1 LPPAFFT
8 KPLSRK
14 IKEISI
20 GDVWEGFSMSL
31 RADLPVTSC
40 FVPEDLTTF
49 RDRLDPTWI
58 SAALEATG
66 TATLR
71 RRRLP
76 AEMVIWLMIG
86 IALIRNRRISE
97 VVSCLDLALPVPS
110 GRTVAPASI
119 PPARERLGAEPI
131 KWLFEHTGAVWAAE
145 GANEQRWRGLA
156 IYGIDGT
163 SLRVADSP
171 ENRSTFGGHKG
182 GPNAAE
188 SGYPIM
194 RVLGLMAL
202 RSHVLAGAAVGGYA
216 TTDEL
221 GLAPDLCRQVPNDSL
236 TILDRNFLTPQILVP
251 LERDGQNRHWLTRAK
266 SNTVF
271 RVTKSLGPGDDLV
284 EMNVSRPAQA
294 KEPSLGK
301 TWNARAIRY
310 QRKGFQPQLLLTS
323 LVDPDLYPASELAQM
338 YHERWEIE
346 LGYGE
351 IKTDMLERMES
362 LRSKKPEG
370 VLQELWGVLLAYNL
384 VRLEMARIAREVG
397 VPPTRISFVLA
408 LTRICD
414 EWMWTAIT
422 TSPGAVPKHL
432 SQLREKLKL
441 LTLPPRRT
449 DRTYARVVKSG
460 TSRYP
465 RAKRKVEPK

>member
-1 LPPAFFT
+1 
-8 KPLSRK
+8 
-14 IKEISI
+14 
-20 GDVWEGFSMSL
+20 M
-31 RADLPVTSC
+31 
-40 FVPEDLTTF
+40 
-49 RDRLDPTWI
+49 
-58 SAALEATG
+58 
-66 TATLR
+66 
-71 RRRLP
+71 
-76 AEMVIWLMIG
+76 
-86 IALIRNRRISE
+86 
-97 VVSCLDLALPVPS
+97 
-110 GRTVAPASI
+110 
-119 PPARERLGAEPI
+119 
-131 KWLFEHTGAVWAAE
+131 
-145 GANEQRWRGLA
+145 
-156 IYGIDGT
+156 
-163 SLRVADSP
+163 
-171 ENRSTFGGHKG
+171 
-182 GPNAAE
+182 
-188 SGYPIM
+188 
-194 RVLGLMAL
+194 
-202 RSHVLAGAAVGGYA
+202 
-216 TTDEL
+216 
-221 GLAPDLCRQVPNDSL
+221 
-236 TILDRNFLTPQILVP
+236 
-251 LERDGQNRHWLTRAK
+251 
-266 SNTVF
+266 
-271 RVTKSLGPGDDLV
+271 
-284 EMNVSRPAQA
+284 
-294 KEPSLGK
+294 GK

>member
-1 LPPAFFT
+1 
-8 KPLSRK
+8 
-14 IKEISI
+14 
-20 GDVWEGFSMSL
+20 
-31 RADLPVTSC
+31 
-40 FVPEDLTTF
+40 
-49 RDRLDPTWI
+49 
-58 SAALEATG
+58 
-66 TATLR
+66 
-71 RRRLP
+71 
-76 AEMVIWLMIG
+76 
-86 IALIRNRRISE
+86 
-97 VVSCLDLALPVPS
+97 
-110 GRTVAPASI
+110 VAPASI

-171 ENRSTFGGHKG
+171 ENRLAFGGHKG

-188 SGYPIM
+188 SGYPII

-202 RSHVLAGAAVGGYA
+202 RSHVLAGASVGGYA
-216 TTDEL
+216 MTNEL

-236 TILDRNFLTPQILVP
+236 TILDRNFLTPQVLVP
-251 LERDGQNRHWLTRAK
+251 LERDGRHRHWLTRAK

-284 EMNVSRPAQA
+284 EMNVSRQA
-294 KEPSLGK
+294 KEKDPSLGK
-301 TWNARAIRY
+301 TWTARAVRY
-310 QRKGFQPQLLLTS
+310 QRKGFPPQLLLTS

-449 DRTYARVVKSG
+449 DRSYARVVKSG

-465 RAKRKVEPK
+465 RAKRTVEPK